1 MTLGI
6 DKRDTIPFS
15 NIKLKVAHG
24 DIAYATTD
32 GFPDQ
37 FGGEKQKRFNIS
49 NFEKLLL
56 SCCTLPM
63 EEQRKKMERIYLEW
77 KGDYEQTDDVHVLGI
92 VL

>member
-6 DKRDTIPFS
+6 DRRDTIPFIS
-15 NIKLKVAHG
+15 TKFKVNHG

-32 GFPDQ
+32 GYPDQ
-37 FGGEKQKRFNIS
+37 FGGDKQKRFYIAT
-49 NFEKLLL
+49 FEKTLLKYGH
-56 SCCTLPM
+56 LPM
-63 EEQRKKMERIYLEW
+63 EEQRKALEKTYLDW